1 MDNIYTDLVNNF
13 PDLNIKKDFPLA
25 PLTTL
30 KIGGPADIFIQT
42 QTNLQLVNLLKFLSK
57 YRKEGKANNFSAHS
71 DGKRSEPEG
80 SEHCKNLFAN
90 LPITILGNGSNV
102 LISDSGIRGIVIKN
116 ASQEIEFIKPNLIK
130 ASSGVVL
137 STLINFSFQHG
148 LVGLETFA
156 YIPASTGGAIH
167 SNIHGFDKSNFNQYL
182 KSIDI
187 FDLNSQQL
195 HTLLAS
201 KLKWFY
207 DYSQFQNS
215 PNQIIISALLSLKIG
230 DVPQAKQTYQ
240 DIIANKS
247 LTQSLNSAGS
257 VFQNPDEATAKKI
270 WGKPKSTGW
279 IIDQELGLK
288 GTKIGGA
295 QISPL
300 HANFIINTS
309 KVNPATAGATAKD
322 FLALVDLIKSHC
334 QEKFNWQPKLEITLL
349 GDFKE

>member
-1 MDNIYTDLVNNF
+1 MDNIYTDLVANF
-13 PDLNIKKDFPLA
+13 PNLIIKKDFPLA

-42 QTNLQLVNLLKFLSK
+42 QTNLQLIDLLKHINEYRSNVFLDTESSEVL
-57 YRKEGKANNFSAHS
+57 YRGREYPKKSLQGIQ
-71 DGKRSEPEG
+71 
-80 SEHCKNLFAN
+80 KNI
-90 LPITILGNGSNV
+90 PITILGNGSNV

-187 FDLNSQQL
+187 FNLNTQKS
-195 HTLLAS
+195 TTFLA
-201 KLKWFY
+201 KNLKWAY
-207 DYSQFQNS
+207 DYSSFQDS
-215 PNQIIISALLSLKIG
+215 PNQIIVSATLTLKTG
-230 DVPQAKQTYQ
+230 DTSQAKQTYQ

-257 VFQNPDEATAKKI
+257 VFQNPNEATAKKI
-270 WGKPKSTGW
+270 WGEPKSTGW

-288 GTKIGGA
+288 GTAIGEA

-300 HANFIINTS
+300 HANFIVNTN
-309 KVNPATAGATAKD
+309 KATAKD
-322 FLALVDLIKSHC
+322 FMALVNLIQSNC
-334 QEKFNWQPKLEITLL
+334 QKKFNWQPKLEITLL
-349 GDFKE
+349 GKF